1 MPVEEVNM
9 GVVVL
14 KRAISILTILGR
26 APMLSYKVI
35 ERFA

>member
-14 KRAISILTILGR
+14 KRIISTLTILGR
-26 APMLSYKVI
+26 APVLCYEVN
-35 ERFA
+35 ERVA